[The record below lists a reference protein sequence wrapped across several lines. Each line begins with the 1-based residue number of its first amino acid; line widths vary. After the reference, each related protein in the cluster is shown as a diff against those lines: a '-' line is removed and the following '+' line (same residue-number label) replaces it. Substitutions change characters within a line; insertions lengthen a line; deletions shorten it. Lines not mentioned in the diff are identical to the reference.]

1 MNLKKYISGT
11 TIAQSGYRSFRP
23 TTVNHEW
30 TWDESELNVLL
41 EKAGEAIGSLNS
53 YSILIPN
60 VDVYIRLHI
69 RTEAH
74 KSNKIEGTKT
84 TIEEDLMNID
94 DVPFEKREDRI
105 EVENYIHA
113 INEGIHKIS
122 IEGFPLSSR
131 LIRELHYTLLQG
143 VRGERKTPGEF
154 RRSQNWIGGSM
165 PSNAV
170 FVPPFHDEVPDLISD
185 LEKFIHNDEIHVPD
199 LVKIAII
206 HYQFETIHPFLDGN
220 GRIGRL
226 IIPLFL
232 LSKSKLLKPCFY
244 ISNYFE
250 LNKSLYYDKLTA
262 VRTKNEMTE
271 WIKFFLQAIIHTAES
286 AKSKFEKIVKLVEE
300 YKQLEYDIPGKN
312 KNIASILNCFYHDP
326 ILSINEI
333 VEQTDLTRT
342 PVSNIVKS
350 LVRRGVLY
358 ELPGYNRNRLYVLK
372 DYFQIFASE

>member
-1 MNLKKYISGT
+1 
-11 TIAQSGYRSFRP
+11 
-23 TTVNHEW
+23 
-30 TWDESELNVLL
+30 
-41 EKAGEAIGSLNS
+41 
-53 YSILIPN
+53 
-60 VDVYIRLHI
+60 
-69 RTEAH
+69 
-74 KSNKIEGTKT
+74 
-84 TIEEDLMNID
+84 
-94 DVPFEKREDRI
+94 
-105 EVENYIHA
+105 
-113 INEGIHKIS
+113 
-122 IEGFPLSSR
+122 
-131 LIRELHYTLLQG
+131 
-143 VRGERKTPGEF
+143 
-154 RRSQNWIGGSM
+154 M